1 MNAALGLLGGVV
13 MLIGVVTLTGP
24 PPDRAAVTGPE
35 TGAALNAAVET
46 LVPAEARG
54 GAVFNEEPEEGM
66 PARDEAPTPPLSP
79 PSTAGLG
86 EGICK
91 GVMAPR
97 TPVEGAPPVVLDAA
111 TGPRAPAPATPGL
124 VPVERG
130 RAIVNQSPDTP
141 SCAATACVCTGRAI
155 ESGST
160 SCSA

>member
-1 MNAALGLLGGVV
+1 MDSVNAALGLLGGVV

-24 PPDRAAVTGPE
+24 PPDRAAVTGPAGE
-35 TGAALNAAVET
+35 AALNAA
-46 LVPAEARG
+46 AEARG
-54 GAVFNEEPEEGM
+54 AAVFNEEPEEGM
-66 PARDEAPTPPLSP
+66 PASAEAPKPPLIP
-79 PSTAGLG
+79 PRTAGLG

-97 TPVEGAPPVVLDAA
+97 TPAEGEPPVVLDAA

-141 SCAATACVCTGRAI
+141 SCAATACTGIGRAI

-160 SCSA
+160 LCSA

>member
-1 MNAALGLLGGVV
+1 MDSVNAALGLLGVVV
-13 MLIGVVTLTGP
+13 MIGVVTLTGP
-24 PPDRAAVTGPE
+24 PPDRAAVTGPAGE
-35 TGAALNAAVET
+35 AALNAA
-46 LVPAEARG
+46 AEARG
-54 GAVFNEEPEEGM
+54 AAVFNEEPEEGM
-66 PARDEAPTPPLSP
+66 PASVEAPEPLLSP
-79 PSTAGLG
+79 PRTAGLG

-97 TPVEGAPPVVLDAA
+97 TPVEGEPPVVLDAA
-111 TGPRAPAPATPGL
+111 TGPRVPAPGL